1 MSPAFRVVVR
11 LEAVADFIEV
21 AENPIQASGH
31 FMGQK

>member
-1 MSPAFRVVVR
+1 MSPTFRVVLH
-11 LEAVADFIEV
+11 LEAVDDFIEV